1 MKLKWEIIKTGGLP
15 HLSRL
20 PHLPGVPLPHVM
32 PENFPEINR
41 YFAFFVMRHDWQTAN
56 NAFSILGFFFRGK
69 TKITETIF
77 QGHTKIVLTSKQTKK
92 IAFNYH
98 AKKKGNWELNDSW
111 ATKYWG
117 FFKFVVVRVYKSTAM
132 SYFFCFYI
140 SWFSFF

>member
-32 PENFPEINR
+32 PENFLEINR
-41 YFAFFVMRHDWQTAN
+41 YLAFFVMRHDWQTAN
-56 NAFSILGFFFRGK
+56 NAFSILGLFFRGK

-92 IAFNYH
+92 IAFTMR
-98 AKKKGNWELNDSW
+98 KRKETESW
-111 ATKYWG
+111 MIHGLQSTEVSSSLLLFESTNRQPCPI
-117 FFKFVVVRVYKSTAM
+117 FFAFISPDFH
-132 SYFFCFYI
+132 FF
-140 SWFSFF
+140 